1 MRGGNGIKYDMFIDY
16 DWGGKG
22 TLNGTML
29 DLIVNDTPDLFFN
42 ETDGSSFPN
51 GDMRQ
56 THRAAAFMNW
66 DRVSPPFVRNGCL
79 YLPAS
84 FVTHNGDALDE
95 KTPLL
100 RSQEAINTNGLRC
113 KNSNIFISTL
123 IYIIWEL

>member
-1 MRGGNGIKYDMFIDY
+1 MPRFNFSGFRKHGIIQ
-16 DWGGKG
+16 
-22 TLNGTML
+22 

-79 YLPAS
+79 YLPA
-84 FVTHNGDALDE
+84 VTTDQVVTRVSPVIHPATSVAPVLPV
-95 KTPLL
+95 T
-100 RSQEAINTNGLRC
+100 
-113 KNSNIFISTL
+113 
-123 IYIIWEL
+123 